1 MRLFTLDIGRAGL
14 TAQEGF
20 PELLMFIEP
29 KFGLWNRLCETRDHL
44 GSLECRVR
52 NDDAECTG
60 SDQRDSE
67 GNDHFDG
74 ELRDMTAHV

>member
-1 MRLFTLDIGRAGL
+1 M
-14 TAQEGF
+14 AQEGF
-20 PELLMFIEP
+20 PELLMFTEP
-29 KFGLWNRLCETRDHL
+29 KFGLWNRFCETRDHL
-44 GSLECRVR
+44 GSLECRVC

-60 SDQRDSE
+60 TDQRDSE